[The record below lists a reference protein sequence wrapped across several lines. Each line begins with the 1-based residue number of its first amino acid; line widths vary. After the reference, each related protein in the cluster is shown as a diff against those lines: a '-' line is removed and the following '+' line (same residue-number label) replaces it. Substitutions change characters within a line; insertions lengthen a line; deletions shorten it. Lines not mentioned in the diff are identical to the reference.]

1 MCEMSASTTCTRT
14 TRSSE
19 EPRGLQHVLHVGQGR
34 AHLLGNRPVAALA
47 GLRIDR
53 DHAREEDV
61 VADADAGNVRQVK
74 MGFV

>member
-1 MCEMSASTTCTRT
+1 
-14 TRSSE
+14 
-19 EPRGLQHVLHVGQGR
+19 VLHVGQGR